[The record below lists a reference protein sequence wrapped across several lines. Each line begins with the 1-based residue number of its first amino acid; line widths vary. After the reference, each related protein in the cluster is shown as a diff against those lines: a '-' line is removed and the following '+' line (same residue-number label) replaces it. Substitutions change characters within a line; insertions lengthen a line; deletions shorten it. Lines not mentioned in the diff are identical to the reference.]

1 MDIRINAF
9 PNSGFF
15 YDLGYL
21 LGAAMFLGG
30 AGASRSLNREVTMKL
45 ILVKW
50 INGASTVGQRTLPT
64 FQV

>member
-21 LGAAMFLGG
+21 LDAARFLGG
-30 AGASRSLNREVTMKL
+30 AGARRSLNREVTMKL
-45 ILVKW
+45 ILIKW
-50 INGASTVGQRTLPT
+50 INSVSTGRQRTLPT